1 MQFGRAF
8 QIGWSE
14 SRVEDLWSASCEVR
28 VLEDPFDLIQIARKK
43 EEGAACRRKAECDDW

>member
-1 MQFGRAF
+1 MPSGRAC

-28 VLEDPFDLIQIARKK
+28 VLEDPFDLIQNVREK
-43 EEGAACRRKAECDDW
+43 EEGTACRRKAECDDW